1 MVIKMAKQGPLGRVP
16 VLEDLVP
23 PIPIRIQILGSG
35 RTILLRL
42 EVAFS
47 VVRIPTPDLA
57 QATPTLALEVVQQGR
72 QDCLVRN
79 LLLVVFSARLL
90 LPASL
95 VAVSLVALP
104 AILDSVPGLP
114 DSVLATPTAVSSAS
128 RTRLK
133 INLHLEDLQTLAQPV
148 ALVLQGPQALDNR
161 ITPLLEEDCSETTP
175 HRLPQRLATTNNKTR
190 SPIRLEAVSDRTNKR
205 RIRLRG
211 EVFSAGLAV
220 ITSSNSRSLRC
231 LAMQGL
237 LTQGPLYSVS
247 KATNPSS
254 LLDYLGI
261 LTLSNKAVVSLA
273 RSLPQLVPVYL
284 AIPLK
289 AQTLAAVCSVI

>member
-1 MVIKMAKQGPLGRVP
+1 MGRVP
-16 VLEDLVP
+16 VLEDLLP

-47 VVRIPTPDLA
+47 VVRIPTPDLV

-114 DSVLATPTAVSSAS
+114 DSVPVTPAAVSSAS
-128 RTRLK
+128 RTRLRT
-133 INLHLEDLQTLAQPV
+133 NLHLEDLETLAQPV
-148 ALVLQGPQALDNR
+148 ASALQGPQALDNR
-161 ITPLLEEDCSETTP
+161 IIPLLEGDCSETTP
-175 HRLPQRLATTNNKTR
+175 HRLPQRSAATNNKTR
-190 SPIRLEAVSDRTNKR
+190 SPIRLEAVSGRTNKR

-211 EVFSAGLAV
+211 VFSAGLAV

-247 KATNPSS
+247 KTTNPSS

-273 RSLPQLVPVYL
+273 RNLPRLVPAYL

-289 AQTLAAVCSVI
+289 AQTLAAACSAI